1 MTPLENIF
9 TDVLLNFTANV
20 TMIGETDG
28 SSILLSGVMSAWNEE
43 MGGLPE
49 SDAMLFWS
57 LMLPRVNVLNE
68 INGVP
73 AVFTFLLDV
82 KFASGTKPNASADRF
97 AMVGT
102 SKVFNGVNRWCLY
115 TVELIQ

>member
-1 MTPLENIF
+1 
-9 TDVLLNFTANV
+9 
-20 TMIGETDG
+20 
-28 SSILLSGVMSAWNEE
+28 
-43 MGGLPE
+43 
-49 SDAMLFWS
+49 
-57 LMLPRVNVLNE
+57 
-68 INGVP
+68 
-73 AVFTFLLDV
+73 LLDV